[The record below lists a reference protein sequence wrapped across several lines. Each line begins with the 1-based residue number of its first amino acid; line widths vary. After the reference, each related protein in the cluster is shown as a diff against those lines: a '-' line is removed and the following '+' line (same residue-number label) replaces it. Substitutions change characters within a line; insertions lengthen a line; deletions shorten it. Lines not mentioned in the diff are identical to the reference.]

1 MSTLRVE
8 GLIKNYG
15 SVRAVDDVSFEVE
28 PGEFLSLLGPS
39 GCGKTTTLR
48 CIAGF
53 ERPDGG
59 RISFDNEAITDIANG
74 VFLPPNKRGFGMVFQ
89 SYAVWPHMTVFD
101 NVAYPL
107 KVEGG
112 VPKSEISERVHAKL
126 ALVGLGDLDA
136 RFPTQ
141 LSGGQQQRV
150 ALARALVM
158 EPRVLLFDEP
168 LSNLDAKL
176 RERMRFELMELQ
188 NNLGI
193 PAVYVTHD
201 QAEAMVISRRI
212 LVMERGKIAQM
223 GRPEEI
229 YERPATRFVADF
241 IGLSNFVPA
250 EVIASAGSG
259 RWSVK
264 CDLGERLCTSHRDH
278 SPGEAVSLA
287 IRPERVE
294 ILLDAVEDANAFEVT
309 LRNAY
314 YLGPYSEY
322 FLNVGSQTIRAQH
335 SHPIN
340 VAPGQRLFARIAPE
354 HCLVVADS
362 LADGAG
368 GE

>member
-8 GLIKNYG
+8 GLVKDYG
-15 SVRAVDDVSFEVE
+15 TVRAVDDVSFEVE

-59 RISFDNEAITDIANG
+59 RITFNNEAITDIDGG
-74 VFLPPNKRGFGMVFQ
+74 VFVPPNKRGFGMVFQ
-89 SYAVWPHMTVFD
+89 SYAVWPHMTVYD

-107 KVEGG
+107 KVSGG
-112 VPKSEISERVHAKL
+112 TPAGEIRDRVQATL
-126 ALVGLGDLDA
+126 SLVGLDSLDE
-136 RFPTQ
+136 RLPTQ

-150 ALARALVM
+150 ALARALIM
-158 EPRVLLFDEP
+158 EPHVLLFDEP

-188 NNLGI
+188 SKLGV

-212 LVMERGKIAQM
+212 LVMEHGKIAQM
-223 GRPEEI
+223 GPPNEI

-241 IGLSNFVPA
+241 IGLSNFLNA
-250 EVIASAGSG
+250 RIIACAGG
-259 RWSVK
+259 DRWSVE
-264 CDLGERLCTSHRDH
+264 CDLGEQLCTSGRDH
-278 SPGEAVSLA
+278 TPGETVSLA

-294 ILLDAVEDANAFEVT
+294 ISLDAPADGNAVEVT

-314 YLGPYSEY
+314 FLGPYSEY
-322 FLNVGSQTIRAQH
+322 FLDVGSHTLRAQC
-335 SHPIN
+335 SLPIN
-340 VAPGQRLFARIAPE
+340 ATLGQRLYARIKPE

-362 LADGAG
+362 KANGADGD
-368 GE
+368 

>member
-1 MSTLRVE
+1 MTTLRIE
-8 GLIKNYG
+8 GLVKSYG
-15 SVRAVDDVSFEVE
+15 PVRAVDDVSFEVG

-53 ERPDGG
+53 ERPDSG
-59 RISFDNEAITDIANG
+59 RITFDGKPLTDPARG
-74 VFLPPNKRGFGMVFQ
+74 VFVPPNRRGFGMVFQ
-89 SYAVWPHMTVFD
+89 SYAVWPHMTVYD

-107 KVEGG
+107 KVAGG
-112 VPKSEISERVHAKL
+112 VPAGTVRERVTAKL
-126 ALVGLGDLDA
+126 AMVGLQDLDA
-136 RFPTQ
+136 RYPTQ

-188 NNLGI
+188 SKLGV

-212 LVMERGKIAQM
+212 LVMEHGRIAQM
-223 GRPEEI
+223 GRPDEI

-241 IGLSNFVPA
+241 IGLTNFIPA
-250 EVIASAGSG
+250 RIIACAGSG
-259 RWSVK
+259 RWSVS
-264 CDLGERLCTSHRDH
+264 CDLGERLCTSAREHKV
-278 SPGEAVSLA
+278 GEPVSLA
-287 IRPERVE
+287 IRPERIE
-294 ILLDAVEDANAFEVT
+294 ILLDAPAEPDAFEVA

-322 FLNVGSQTIRAQH
+322 FLDAGGHMLRAQR
-335 SHPIN
+335 SLPLNATI
-340 VAPGQRLFARIAPE
+340 GQRLYARVAPE
-354 HCLVVADS
+354 HCLVVADAS
-362 LADGAG
+362 ADGAG
-368 GE
+368 AE

>member
-1 MSTLRVE
+1 MSTLRIE
-8 GLIKNYG
+8 RLIKNYG

-59 RISFDNEAITDIANG
+59 RITFDNEPITDIEAG
-74 VFLPPNKRGFGMVFQ
+74 IFVPPNKRGFGMVFQ
-89 SYAVWPHMTVFD
+89 SYAVWPHMTVFE

-107 KVEGG
+107 KVAGG
-112 VPKSEISERVHAKL
+112 MPAGEIRDRVRTTL
-126 ALVGLGDLDA
+126 AMVGLEELEA
-136 RFPTQ
+136 RLPTQ

-188 NNLGI
+188 SKLGV

-212 LVMERGKIAQM
+212 LVMELGKIAQM
-223 GRPEEI
+223 GRPSDI
-229 YERPATRFVADF
+229 YDRPVTRFVADF
-241 IGLSNFVPA
+241 IGLTNFIAA
-250 EVIASAGSG
+250 EIISSEGG
-259 RWSVK
+259 DRWSARS
-264 CDLGERLCTSHRDH
+264 DLGEQLCTSNRDH
-278 SPGEAVSLA
+278 KPGEAVSLA
-287 IRPERVE
+287 VRPERVE
-294 ILLDAVEDANAFEVT
+294 VSVDKPDEANAFEVT

-314 YLGPYSEY
+314 FLGPYSEY
-322 FLNVGSQTIRAQH
+322 FLDVGGHTLRAQR
-335 SHPIN
+335 SLPIDAT
-340 VAPGQRLFARIAPE
+340 VGQTLYAWIRPE
-354 HCLVVADS
+354 HCLVVEDPTAN
-362 LADGAG
+362 GAG
-368 GE
+368 